1 VGVLEVVL
9 PMSGRVRGNSYSHE
23 EKRQLRG
30 YFLHQNRQSGR
41 VRGKVGYLEV
51 ISKYILHS
59 LTLKIQL

>member
-1 VGVLEVVL
+1 
-9 PMSGRVRGNSYSHE
+9 MSGRVRGNFALYE
-23 EKRQLRG
+23 EKRRLRG